1 MARHIMAVCVVCL
14 LCADHLPC
22 QQHIETLFAGSTGSP
37 GHNNE
42 WEHSGPLNAIVYST
56 NKDTS
61 ATSSF
66 SAKSQQ
72 KRTTDASSLAYVS
85 TTKTNRGDNRNR
97 RRKKRHADHG
107 HGSSEIPARP
117 EITETFVRRIFSEY
131 GSGDTINIEDF
142 QRMLEKLGLHQLL
155 PQKLLRSHEDSDN
168 ETCIGDSKL
177 ISYVKSHD
185 HHEHDHNHHH
195 ESHYSNESSDVDIR
209 NCSDSTEGCALA
221 HTHMDDDGHD
231 HDHDHHD
238 HSNYTL
244 SSEDIVNVCPVLLY
258 QLTSTSDS
266 NNKGCIEADILLEI
280 DEHEAKRV
288 KRPKEDIIF
297 VWIYSFAAVFACS
310 ILGLVGVAIIPFM
323 NSRFYKHIIQF
334 LVALAVGTMTGDALL
349 HLLPH
354 SLAGQNESN
363 MIFKGLTCMGGI
375 VFFYIT
381 EHGLT
386 MVSEWRKS
394 VAKKEATKPS
404 RAKVM
409 RDPDS
414 SHNNSVAGDKVCK
427 SKYSSYPY
435 CYDEIAMD
443 TKNDVWLHLP
453 NSKAADNV
461 ASIRNGK
468 LDADPVENATQSLLS
483 TSQNNY
489 APLADRNHAMHHH
502 HNDLQQSS
510 QPNSTSSCHSQQVP
524 DSSTLATDLDG
535 NVVGDG
541 PTINTV
547 TANATNGKDLMN
559 DTVTVILREHESSHH
574 GHSHK
579 HGHVHSPPESLS
591 AVVWMIIMGDGL
603 HNFTDGMAIGA
614 AFAENMAGGFSTA
627 LAVFCHELPHE
638 LGDFAILMKAG
649 MSVKSAVYYNLLT
662 GVLSF
667 IGMIFGIIF
676 GQSHETAQWMFAAAT
691 GLFIYI
697 AMVDM
702 MPEISAAHKSLQQFA
717 LQILG
722 MSSGVLLML
731 LIAIF
736 EGDLMTIFSTN

>member
-22 QQHIETLFAGSTGSP
+22 QQHVETLFPAQNLNT
-37 GHNNE
+37 E
-42 WEHSGPLNAIVYST
+42 YTQLNAVVYNANDLSSSHASKT
-56 NKDTS
+56 QSSETTVAY
-61 ATSSF
+61 ATSS
-66 SAKSQQ
+66 S
-72 KRTTDASSLAYVS
+72 D
-85 TTKTNRGDNRNR
+85 NR
-97 RRKKRHADHG
+97 RRRRTKRHSGDHG
-107 HGSSEIPARP
+107 HDHDEHDSHTRP
-117 EITETFVRRIFSEY
+117 EITEAFLKRIFNEF
-131 GSGDTINIEDF
+131 GSGNDTIHVHDF
-142 QRMLEKLGLHQLL
+142 QRMLNKLGLHQLL
-155 PQKLLRSHEDSDN
+155 PQNLHKHDDNINDN
-168 ETCIGDSKL
+168 ETCIADSKL
-177 ISYVKSHD
+177 VHYIKPHSPPLHD
-185 HHEHDHNHHH
+185 HHNNNNNHHNHSNDHH
-195 ESHYSNESSDVDIR
+195 HHHHHHHDGSEEIST
-209 NCSDSTEGCALA
+209 NCTNVAEGCTQANTSEHINKDDNEHLNYAL
-221 HTHMDDDGHD
+221 
-231 HDHDHHD
+231 
-238 HSNYTL
+238 NQ
-244 SSEDIVNVCPVLLY
+244 EDIVNVCPILLY
-258 QLTSTSDS
+258 QLSSS
-266 NNKGCIEADILLEI
+266 INPANPGCISKELLLEI
-280 DEHEAKRV
+280 DEHELKQFQQNN
-288 KRPKEDIIF
+288 EDILW
-297 VWIYSFAAVFACS
+297 VWIYAFSAVLACS

-334 LVALAVGTMTGDALL
+334 LVSLAVGTMTGDALL

-375 VFFYIT
+375 IFFYIT

-386 MVSEWRKS
+386 MISEWRKS
-394 VAKKEATKPS
+394 VAKKEANQPS

-414 SHNNSVAGDKVCK
+414 SLNNSVAGDKVCK

-435 CYDEIAMD
+435 CYDDIAMD

-453 NSKAADNV
+453 NKTLENV
-461 ASIRNGK
+461 ENNGRNGK
-468 LDADPVENATQSLLS
+468 VDTESGDNATQSLLS

-489 APLADRNHAMHHH
+489 APLAERNHNQHNHN
-502 HNDLQQSS
+502 HNDHQQ
-510 QPNSTSSCHSQQVP
+510 QQQTQQQQQQHQHQHGHCEPMPENNTV
-524 DSSTLATDLDG
+524 ATDLDG
-535 NVVGDG
+535 NIVGDG
-541 PTINTV
+541 AINTV
-547 TANATNGKDLMN
+547 TGATNGKDLAN
-559 DTVTVILREHESSHH
+559 DNTVTVILREHESSHH

-667 IGMIFGIIF
+667 IGMIFGIVF
-676 GQSHETAQWMFAAAT
+676 GQSHETAQWMFAAAA

-722 MSSGVLLML
+722 MASGVLLML
-731 LIAIF
+731 LIAIY
-736 EGDLMTIFSTN
+736 EDDLRNVFSTA